1 MTEGKEKSRSTPADT
16 VRQTVDQAVQAT
28 FHATERQAQFT
39 RERAQ
44 ELVDEL
50 AGTASRIRDA
60 LEELRPTS
68 ADDFRTLRARVDELE
83 ARVSALEA
91 GRRQ

>member
-1 MTEGKEKSRSTPADT
+1 MTEGKEKSRSTPADA
-16 VRQTVDQAVQAT
+16 VRQAVDQAVQAT